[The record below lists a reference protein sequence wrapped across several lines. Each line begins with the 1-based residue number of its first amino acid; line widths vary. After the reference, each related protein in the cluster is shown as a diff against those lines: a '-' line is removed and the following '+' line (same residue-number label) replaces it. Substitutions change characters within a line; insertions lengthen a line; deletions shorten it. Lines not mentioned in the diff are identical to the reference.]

1 VALRVWGLPGES
13 LWIDEVYTAR
23 AIDGSLMD
31 VLPRVRAEESTP
43 PLYPWLAWAWT
54 RLAGDG
60 DLALR
65 SLSLLFGVAAIPVA
79 FALGR
84 SLSGEVAGLGAAAL
98 IAVNPFI
105 VWYSQEA
112 RAYALFVLLGLLSLL
127 ALIHADRSGGR
138 RATLV
143 WGAICA
149 LALGT
154 HHFAAVIV
162 WPEAAWLLWRRR
174 TRLTWL
180 IVAVLGALQ
189 AALVALAL
197 EQSKNSEFIADQ
209 AFGRRLANVPKQ
221 FALGQFAN
229 QLDSPILV
237 AVAVI
242 LVAATAVF
250 VGLSPAGRRAAMPAL
265 ALAAAITALSV
276 IPAAAGFDRL
286 NGRNLILVLALAL
299 VTAGVALTAEGR
311 RGGFVLLGLL
321 VALFTGVSTAVA
333 VTPRLQRDDWKG
345 AARELRALPRPLD
358 VVVTPGAWTPALERY
373 LPGLKPLRAPNEP
386 RLVAY
391 VRVARPPSRLDARV
405 PGLVERERML
415 LPSAEI
421 VVFDARRRVTPE
433 LLAEPVGGTFAAS
446 VTIVRR

>member
-1 VALRVWGLPGES
+1 M
-13 LWIDEVYTAR
+13 WIDEVYTAR
-23 AIDGSLMD
+23 DIDGSVTD
-31 VLPRVRAEESTP
+31 VLPRLRAESSTP
-43 PLYPWLAWAWT
+43 PLYSWLAWTWT
-54 RLAGDG
+54 RVAGDG

-65 SLSLLFGVAAIPVA
+65 SLSLLFGVAAIAVA

-84 SLSGEVAGLGAAAL
+84 SLSGRAAGLGAAAL

-127 ALIHADRSGGR
+127 ALVHADRSGGR
-138 RATLV
+138 GATLA
-143 WGAICA
+143 WGATCA

-180 IVAVLGALQ
+180 VVAVLGALQ

-197 EQSKNSEFIADQ
+197 EQSKNSEFIAEQ

-229 QLDSPILV
+229 QLDSPLLV
-237 AVAVI
+237 ALAVV
-242 LVAATAVF
+242 LVAATAAF
-250 VGLSPAGRRAAMPAL
+250 VGLSQAGRRAAMPAL
-265 ALAAAITALSV
+265 ALAGAIAALSV

-286 NGRNLILVLALAL
+286 NGRNLILLLALAL
-299 VTAGVALTAEGR
+299 VAAGVALTTER
-311 RGGFVLLGLL
+311 RRSGFLLLGLL
-321 VALFTGVSTAVA
+321 VALFAGVSAAVA
-333 VTPRLQRDDWKG
+333 VTPGLRRDDWKG
-345 AARELRALPRPLD
+345 VASELEALPRPLD
-358 VVVTPGAWTPALERY
+358 VVVEPGAWTPALEHY
-373 LPGLKPLRAPNEP
+373 LPRLQPLRAPNEP

-391 VRVARPPSRLDARV
+391 LRVARPVRRLDARV
-405 PGLVERERML
+405 PGLVERKRVL

-433 LLAEPVGGTFAAS
+433 LLAEPVGGTFVAS
-446 VTIVRR
+446 VGVVPR